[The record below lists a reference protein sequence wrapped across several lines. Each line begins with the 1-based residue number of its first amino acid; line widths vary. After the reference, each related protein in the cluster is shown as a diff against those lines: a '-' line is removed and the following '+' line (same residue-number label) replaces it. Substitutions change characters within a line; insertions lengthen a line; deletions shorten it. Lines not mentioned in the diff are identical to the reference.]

1 MRLDQRVYEL
11 GLAPT
16 RSQAESWIRLG
27 QVKVNGEVAKKTGT
41 HVTDRDKI
49 LLTAVEMFVSRAG
62 LKLASANAVFGVDF
76 KGKVMLDVGSSTGG
90 FTDYALQHGAAKV
103 YAVDVGSDQLAQKL
117 RIDPRVELHERTDIR
132 LVRSAKDEELRVENP
147 IRQAQGEQ
155 GQRAE
160 KGPVQIEV
168 PDIITIDVSFIS
180 LREILPHLHQF
191 CVGPNTQIFAMAK
204 PQFESGDEYKHKGVI
219 KNDKMRRAILDDL
232 EKFIKKSFVI
242 KSKADSKVAGEKGNV
257 ERFYLLKAI

>member
-1 MRLDQRVYEL
+1 MRLDQRVFEL

-27 QVKVNGEVAKKTGT
+27 QVKVNGEVAKKTGQ
-41 HVTDRDKI
+41 HVTDRDKVI
-49 LLTAVEMFVSRAG
+49 LTAVEMFVSRAG
-62 LKLASANAVFGVDF
+62 LKLASANAVFKIDF
-76 KGKVMLDVGSSTGG
+76 KDKVMLDVGSSTGG
-90 FTDYALQHGAAKV
+90 FTDYALQHGAKKV
-103 YAVDVGSDQLAQKL
+103 YAVDVGSDQLALKL
-117 RIDPRVELHERTDIR
+117 RADPRVELHERTDIR
-132 LVRSAKDEELRVENP
+132 RVAIGPSAEG
-147 IRQAQGEQ
+147 QG
-155 GQRAE
+155 
-160 KGPVQIEV
+160 PTVLITV

-180 LREILPHLHQF
+180 LREILPHLHEF
-191 CVGPNTQIFAMAK
+191 CVGPNTVILAMAK

-257 ERFYLLKAI
+257 ERFYLLRSI